1 MLGKVKQWLGIE
13 GVKLELYLPDAIP
26 ANKTKVAGTIRLTS
40 MNDQVVKRIQ
50 IAMIER
56 YVRGRGDEQLV
67 DEYQL
72 GFLEIDEEIR
82 VVAGATVEYPFV
94 LEYEVARSEIDEF
107 GARNFLNRLIAAG
120 ARRLNQVSSVYRVE
134 AEAQVK
140 GVALNPF
147 DKKIITVT
155 GI

>member
-13 GVKLELYLPDAIP
+13 GVKLELHLPDSIP
-26 ANKTKVAGTIRLTS
+26 ADGGSVTGTVRLSS
-40 MNDQVVKRIQ
+40 MNDQVVRRIQ
-50 IAMIER
+50 IALIER

-72 GFLEIDEEIR
+72 GLLEIDEEIR
-82 VVAGATVEYPFV
+82 VVAGSTVEYPFV
-94 LEYEVARSEIDEF
+94 LEYEIVRSEIDEF
-107 GARNFLNRLIAAG
+107 GSRNFLNRLLAAG
-120 ARRLNQVSSVYRVE
+120 ARRLNKVNSSYRVE

-147 DKKIITVT
+147 DKKIIAVT
-155 GI
+155 GV